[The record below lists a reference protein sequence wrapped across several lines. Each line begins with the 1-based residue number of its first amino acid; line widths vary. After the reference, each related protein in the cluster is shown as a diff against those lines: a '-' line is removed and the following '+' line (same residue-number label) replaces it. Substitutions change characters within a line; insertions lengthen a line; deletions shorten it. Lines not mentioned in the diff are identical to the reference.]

1 VFATSASAP
10 AGEAT
15 MALSRTDADT
25 NPQPLSFVTPATS
38 IRTRR
43 PPARPLPS
51 RKMMVLVG
59 GGVAA
64 LVVSLVTTAIMLS
77 RSPTPATNSQTA
89 ATSNRPN
96 VAASKP
102 KGPPPPL
109 AIAPFDA
116 AAAKKHQQAWAD
128 YLGMPVEK
136 EIKLPG
142 NVPLVMVLVPP
153 GEFMR
158 SEDGQPQ
165 FKVRITKPFYMGK
178 YEVTQ
183 AQWQAVMGTNPSKFK
198 DDPANLVER
207 VSWDD
212 TQPFLTKLNDTRLV
226 NQWRFVRPTEAQW
239 EYACRAGTTTVFP
252 FGNSEIIL
260 AEYAWYQASSQN
272 RAHAVGQLK
281 PNAFGL
287 YDMLGNVWEW
297 CDDWHMGGYYAQAPQ
312 DDPSGPTI
320 GSARVL
326 RGGYYQTEAGG
337 CRPAAR
343 TLRAPSFRQNDLGF
357 RLAMTPSDEFLSRLD
372 GNQSTSVATK
382 GTPATSAPVA
392 NAASSDIASAVQGL
406 GKGPPPPLAIAPFDA
421 AMAKKHQQAWADY
434 LGMPVELEIKLPGNV
449 PLIMVLIPPGEFM
462 RSEDGQP
469 QFKVQITKPFYLGKY
484 EVTQAQWQAVM
495 GSNPSMLKDDSSNP
509 VEQVS
514 WDDTDPFL
522 TKLNDARLVNQ
533 WRFGRPTEA
542 QWEYACRAGTTTLF
556 PFGDS
561 EVILPKHAWYLAS
574 SRGKPHLVGQH
585 EPNAFELRDMLG
597 NVWEWCDDWYME
609 AYYAQAPKYDPTG
622 PTEGSDRGIRG
633 GSYAD
638 TAGNCRPA
646 YRSRLAP
653 SFRGNNVGIRLA
665 LSFVGVPDKP
675 GKEKR

>member
-1 VFATSASAP
+1 
-10 AGEAT
+10 
-15 MALSRTDADT
+15 
-25 NPQPLSFVTPATS
+25 
-38 IRTRR
+38 
-43 PPARPLPS
+43 
-51 RKMMVLVG
+51 
-59 GGVAA
+59 
-64 LVVSLVTTAIMLS
+64 
-77 RSPTPATNSQTA
+77 
-89 ATSNRPN
+89 
-96 VAASKP
+96 
-102 KGPPPPL
+102 
-109 AIAPFDA
+109 
-116 AAAKKHQQAWAD
+116 
-128 YLGMPVEK
+128 MPVEK